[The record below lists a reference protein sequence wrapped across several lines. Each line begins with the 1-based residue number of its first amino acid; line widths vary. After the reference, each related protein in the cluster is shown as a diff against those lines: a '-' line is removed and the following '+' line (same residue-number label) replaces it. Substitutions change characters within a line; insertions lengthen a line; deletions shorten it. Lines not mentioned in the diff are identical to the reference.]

1 VRAGSTG
8 LGKTELSFNL
18 FTAEQQEREIVLR
31 GKTYDPVIWDI
42 RVILTPS
49 DIPVMLNLLSED
61 ATITV
66 IRRWLKELDQKDLSS
81 YLSAL
86 QKVLTKLPDIL
97 DIVRDKD
104 VLIKTFEALAGLNRE
119 QVINLF
125 DAIKKLLAAEDE
137 FDTFLRASSLLLRGR
152 TALAVLLLD
161 ENRRDLMSGLLV
173 RIRERVFPSIPEGID
188 RIEKIDLNLEVNGKK
203 LSEVFKQKAMLNAIK
218 DASQVIQ
225 GKYGGPLLMVIF
237 DVKTLNEVFDALSIR
252 IGKLNGELFDEVIR
266 LVVEKV
272 LKGDIIVEPVPH
284 LIHTIQKT
292 SLVI

>member
-8 LGKTELSFNL
+8 LGKTELNFNL

-284 LIHTIQKT
+284 LIHTIQKM